1 MGTDL
6 KRGVLLVMV
15 MVVLVVLVVLVFVVV
30 VVVAVMV
37 VVVGFLHMPHYFPC
51 PLDIYTCLKDFE
63 DLLVVLV

>member
-37 VVVGFLHMPHYFPC
+37 VVVGFLLCQTTSPA
-51 PLDIYTCLKDFE
+51 PLTSTPASKILKIC
-63 DLLVVLV
+63 